1 LVAARGRWPFYGWF
15 IGGCRAE
22 RSDPMVIGCLQVSLS
37 IPDSNSLKDK
47 RMVLR
52 SLKDRMLNK
61 MNVSVAEVE
70 HQDTWKTCGLAIV
83 TVAAEKHIVESRFAE
98 VLEFIRSNPM
108 IVMID
113 CRTEM
118 I

>member
-1 LVAARGRWPFYGWF
+1 
-15 IGGCRAE
+15 
-22 RSDPMVIGCLQVSLS
+22 MVIGCVQFKLS

-61 MNVSVAEVE
+61 MNVSVAEVDY
-70 HQDTWKTCGLAIV
+70 QDTWKSCALAIV
-83 TVAAEKHIVESRFAE
+83 TVAAEKHIVETRIAE
-98 VLEFIRSNPM
+98 VSEFIRANPA
-108 IVMID
+108 VVVID
-113 CRTEM
+113 MMVEM